1 MYIGRQGIKMATLHL
16 MVGLPGS
23 GKTTE
28 AIRLEQEYHALRL
41 TPDEWHLHL
50 FGHDFRE
57 GSDNAE
63 HDRRHTLVEE
73 LMWDTAQKVL
83 RLGVNVIL
91 DFGCWARV
99 ERDAFRQ
106 KAHAL
111 GADFQIHYMA
121 CPVETL
127 WERIQERNKLADE
140 KPVFRISREQLE
152 AWSRQFEPPT
162 VDELSR

>member
-1 MYIGRQGIKMATLHL
+1 M
-16 MVGLPGS
+16 
-23 GKTTE
+23 
-28 AIRLEQEYHALRL
+28 
-41 TPDEWHLHL
+41 
-50 FGHDFRE
+50 
-57 GSDNAE
+57 
-63 HDRRHTLVEE
+63 VEE

-83 RLGVNVIL
+83 RLGVDVLL

-127 WERIQERNKLADE
+127 WERIQERNKLADQ

-152 AWSRQFEPPT
+152 TWSRQFEPPT